1 MNFFCFSF
9 ALNQKYRAANLLRLI
24 AAKSV
29 PKYALSKTG
38 SKIPV
43 ATQNN
48 EKTTQLWRKRPCK
61 QYHSINI
68 ENLQKRM
75 KNKFS
80 NIAYQIGWSVGDDF
94 KIIISTKS
102 NAVESSHSDESD
114 IRRIYITFLEKHFSA
129 KVYWPCTK
137 RSKLQCLPLCC
148 YFGETLL
155 CCQDIHG

>member
-1 MNFFCFSF
+1 MR
-9 ALNQKYRAANLLRLI
+9 KLLSH
-24 AAKSV
+24 K
-29 PKYALSKTG
+29 
-38 SKIPV
+38 
-43 ATQNN
+43 
-48 EKTTQLWRKRPCK
+48 EKGVLM

-129 KVYWPCTK
+129 KVY
-137 RSKLQCLPLCC
+137 
-148 YFGETLL
+148 
-155 CCQDIHG
+155 